1 MAVQSRDDR
10 PRPHRRPWGAL
21 RLLPLPLLPLLLS
34 GCTKYPLWPI
44 DPVSPTVNRMD
55 QVWTLV
61 SYIGLGILAVVGGL
75 MVYAV
80 LRFGRR
86 DPISDDD
93 EPPQIHGNSRLE
105 LTWTLIPILIV
116 TLLLAVAV
124 ATLQLNQIPPGL
136 ASSGRTMQLNIQ
148 GYRWAWAYSFPQ
160 LPGLNPGQPG
170 TTEPN
175 HLTDLHLPLGNV
187 EVAVTARD
195 VVHDWW
201 VPALD
206 GHLDAWPGHIV
217 RSYYTLKTP
226 GAYYEECS
234 KFCGLLHWTMHN
246 DVIVESPAAFARW
259 AVANGAKAGD
269 VSRLL
274 GIPASQFTA
283 AVVNPA
289 RRHV

>member
-1 MAVQSRDDR
+1 MAVQSRDDG
-10 PRPHRRPWGAL
+10 PRPHRRTRRVL

-44 DPVSPTVNRMD
+44 DPVSPKANRMD
-55 QVWTLV
+55 QVWTIV
-61 SYIGLGILAVVGGL
+61 SYIGLGILVVVGGL
-75 MVYAV
+75 MLYAV

-86 DPISDDD
+86 GPISDDA

-105 LTWTLIPILIV
+105 ITWTLIPILIV
-116 TLLLAVAV
+116 TLLLAVAI
-124 ATLQLNQIPPGL
+124 ATLQLNQIPPSL
-136 ASSGRTMQLNIQ
+136 TASGKTLQLNIQ
-148 GYRWAWAYSFPQ
+148 GHQWVWSYSFPQ

-170 TTEPN
+170 TVEPD

-187 EVAVTARD
+187 EVAVTSKD
-195 VVHDWW
+195 VAHDWW

-206 GHLDAWPGHIV
+206 GHLDAWPGHVV
-217 RSYYTLKTP
+217 RSYYSLATP
-226 GAYYEECS
+226 GTYYEECS

-246 DVIVESPAAFARW
+246 NVIVESPATFARW

-269 VSRLL
+269 ISRLL

-283 AVVNPA
+283 TVVTPA